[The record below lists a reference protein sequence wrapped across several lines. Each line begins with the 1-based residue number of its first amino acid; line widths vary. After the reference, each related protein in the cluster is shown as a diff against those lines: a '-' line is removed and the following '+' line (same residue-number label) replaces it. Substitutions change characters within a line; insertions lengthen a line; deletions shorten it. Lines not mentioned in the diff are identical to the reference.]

1 MKGSS
6 IAQLSRLHVRL
17 GLVFAV
23 PLLIIGASGILLGFH
38 DWLRYG
44 ASPYR
49 LEEPVVQ
56 PVAPAVL
63 ADAARSAYPEGRLEV
78 LYLPTEPE
86 RAARARLSGKEGSRA
101 LVFLDPATGKP
112 VAVRDPAE
120 RDLVDWLYEVHRG
133 AIAGLSGEIVAAA
146 GAVSLVLLWLS
157 GLPLKRQG
165 RWARPLHGRIGRSA
179 GGVLALVALTGG
191 LLSFAKP
198 LREKLYP
205 APRTSV
211 ATPLPTVDIAQVV
224 SAGSRVYTGS
234 LLERVLL
241 PVRGGQPVALRYQDG
256 GRVWVDG
263 ANGQVLRTETPYAP
277 SINLLYPL
285 HSGRMLGKLGPTLVA
300 AFGVLLMFLTVSGYS
315 LQRKAIKKRGLAGG
329 RRGGIFKGA
338 D

>member
-6 IAQLSRLHVRL
+6 IPQLSRFHVGL

-23 PLLIIGASGILLGFH
+23 PLMIIGASGLLLGFH

-44 ASPYR
+44 SSPYR
-49 LEEPVVQ
+49 LEEPAVQ
-56 PVAPAVL
+56 PVAPAAL
-63 ADAARSAYPEGRLEV
+63 ADAARSAYPGGRLEV
-78 LYLPTEPE
+78 LYLPTEPD
-86 RAARARLSGKEGSRA
+86 RVARARLSGKEGNRA

-112 VAVRDPAE
+112 VAVRDLAE
-120 RDLVDWLYEVHRG
+120 RDLVDWLYEVHKG

-146 GAVSLVLLWLS
+146 GAISLVLLWLS

-165 RWARPLHGRIGRSA
+165 RRARSLHGRIGRAA
-179 GGVLALVALTGG
+179 GGVLALVALTGV
-191 LLSFAKP
+191 LLSFTKP

-224 SAGSRVYTGS
+224 SAGSRVYIGS

-241 PVRGGQPVALRYQDG
+241 PVRGGQPVALCYQDG

-263 ANGQVLRTETPYAP
+263 ANGQVLRTEPPYAP
-277 SINLLYPL
+277 WINLLYPL

-300 AFGVLLMFLTVSGYS
+300 AFGVLLMFLIVSGYF
-315 LQRKAIKKRGLAGG
+315 LHHKAIKRGLAGG
-329 RRGGIFKGA
+329 RRGCIFRGA
-338 D
+338 N